1 MATFRLIPTGQNTY
15 DLERL
20 VYPKFKAEIVQEGKD
35 LLFCKLDLLDENVLV
50 KDFNNAIKDTK
61 IFLKEQEYWT
71 L

>member
-1 MATFRLIPTGQNTY
+1 MITFRLVPTGQSTY

-20 VYPKFKAEIVQEGKD
+20 VYPRFKAEIVQEGND
-35 LLFCKLDLLDENVLV
+35 LLFCKLDLLDDNILV
-50 KDFNNAIKDTK
+50 KDFKDAIKDTK